1 MLHDFRARSRNLLF
15 SLVVPFFFSY
25 FVLPSNR
32 AKLAVPLSL
41 SLSLCWLWLD
51 SYSYWTYMRVG
62 SVGLLPSPLKWLFNC
77 CGKLALLHL
86 AFEKFISESENKTIN
101 NFHPWRQFGCSL
113 RFNCSV
119 FLFFSPPPVEGLCE
133 GVKAGLVDVAVWV
146 GTCADYP
153 RGDASTGWNSVSR
166 IIIEELPK

>member
-1 MLHDFRARSRNLLF
+1 M
-15 SLVVPFFFSY
+15 
-25 FVLPSNR
+25 LPSNR

-77 CGKLALLHL
+77 CGKLALLQL

-113 RFNCSV
+113 RFNCTV
-119 FLFFSPPPVEGLCE
+119 FLFFFPPSSWRPVRGCESRAGRCGRVGGDLCRLSQRRRVYRVE
-133 GVKAGLVDVAVWV
+133 FSIQNYHR
-146 GTCADYP
+146 GTAQIKKEP
-153 RGDASTGWNSVSR
+153 V
-166 IIIEELPK
+166 PVV